1 MARLPKMN
9 SQSYP
14 RVDGFLDDSTLVS
27 HTTKLPAE
35 TVKALIKAAIVK
47 ASTKSSR
54 EILSIPPDA
63 DARTVEALYKKA
75 GAKLFVYFRKYCG
88 DPAATAH
95 QLAGKHFREVGK
107 DAFRNCTLQKE
118 RMNSGW
124 RYQFLVIDAARQTH
138 RFVNVGDIGTSAG
151 DFNAIIKFIDESL
164 GAINLYVSVKNRT
177 NTMGGADWPKAIEA
191 LELAA
196 IQDKNKTGPYC
207 CVFGMAMDQG
217 TRRIKNDQKT
227 GRPHSVNTEVW
238 LSDYFWPFFTNYSY
252 EEIRKLFLDVLIE
265 TSATPDEL
273 PTELDVPDAVLN
285 AFGAAC
291 QKANLLDELGNF
303 NDPYALVTFFCGS
316 KIH

>member
-1 MARLPKMN
+1 MSRLPKMN
-9 SQSYP
+9 SQNYP
-14 RVDGFLDDSTLVS
+14 RTDGFLDDNALVS
-27 HTTKLPAE
+27 HTLKLPADQ
-35 TVKALIKAAIVK
+35 VKALIKTAIVK

-63 DARTVEALYKKA
+63 DEETIASLHKKA

-107 DAFRNCTLQKE
+107 DAFRNRTLQKE

-124 RYQFLVIDAARQTH
+124 RYQFLVIDAARETH

-151 DFNAIIKFIDESL
+151 DFNAIIKFNDENL
-164 GAINLYVSVKNRT
+164 GTMNLYVSVKNRT
-177 NTMGGADWPKAIEA
+177 NAMGGADWPKAIEA

-217 TRRIKNDQKT
+217 ERRIKNDQKT

-238 LSDYFWPFFTNYSY
+238 LSDFFWPFFTNYGY
-252 EEIRKLFLDVLIE
+252 EEIMRLFLAVLIE
-265 TSATPDEL
+265 TSSTPDEL
-273 PTELDVPDAVLN
+273 PSELDVPDAVLN
-285 AFGAAC
+285 AFGEAC
-291 QKANLLDELGNF
+291 QKAGLVDPLGNF
-303 NDPYALVTFFCGS
+303 NDAYALMTFFCT
-316 KIH
+316 K